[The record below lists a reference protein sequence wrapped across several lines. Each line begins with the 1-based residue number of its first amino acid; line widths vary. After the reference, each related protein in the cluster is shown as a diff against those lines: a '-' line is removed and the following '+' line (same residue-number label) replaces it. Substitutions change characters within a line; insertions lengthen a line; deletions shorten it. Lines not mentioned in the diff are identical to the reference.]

1 MPKGPSGK
9 IVVDLGV
16 ELKRKLY
23 AALALQGKNL
33 KEWTTQKAREETTPP
48 DQFNTKTPKEK

>member
-1 MPKGPSGK
+1 MSVIRHNARMPKGPSGK

-23 AALALQGKNL
+23 AVLSLQGKNL
-33 KEWTTQKAREETTPP
+33 KQWVAEEAK
-48 DQFNTKTPKEK
+48 KTIKSHE